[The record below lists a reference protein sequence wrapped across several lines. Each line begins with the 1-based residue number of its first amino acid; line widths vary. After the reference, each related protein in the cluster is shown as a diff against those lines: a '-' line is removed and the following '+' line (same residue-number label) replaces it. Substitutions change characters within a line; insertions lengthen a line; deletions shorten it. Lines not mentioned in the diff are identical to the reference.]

1 MRFSAFSEKIYK
13 ILKVQKCPIKCFCS
27 LSAGTTRS
35 FGHWYLN
42 FQLFFIVA
50 QSQLTGIY
58 NFGSIYTIVLT
69 REYFTVFYRDIMG
82 TFIPL
87 GNYMHDSVRKWC
99 LCV

>member
-1 MRFSAFSEKIYK
+1 M
-13 ILKVQKCPIKCFCS
+13 L
-27 LSAGTTRS
+27 LLS
-35 FGHWYLN
+35 FGRNYSK
-42 FQLFFIVA
+42 FQPLLSKFLTFHYCSSVTTI
-50 QSQLTGIY
+50 TGIY

-87 GNYMHDSVRKWC
+87 GNYIHDSGRKCC